1 MQARYFE
8 LGDGLEAKPALR
20 SDADALIELVRHNVG
35 HIGRYLPPVA
45 DIVTPEKAQAHF
57 DLVERQIEEGS
68 LIDWHLYQDGKLC
81 GEIRFNHIEA
91 TNRKTAVGCFIDSR
105 LQGRGL
111 INRAMTRLLA
121 YAFEELRF
129 NRVEWRC
136 DVSNVSSRKVAERL
150 GFVLEGR
157 LRQAQCS
164 ESGFEDVLVFSLLAS
179 EYVARTRKIAAIP

>member
-1 MQARYFE
+1 MHARYFD

-20 SDADALIELVRHNVG
+20 SDANALIELVRHNVE

-45 DIVTPEKAQAHF
+45 GIVTPEKAQAHF
-57 DLVERQIEEGS
+57 DLVERQMEEGT
-68 LIDWHLYQDGKLC
+68 LIDWHLYQNGVLC

-91 TNRKTAVGCFIDSR
+91 ANRKTAVGCFIDSR

-111 INRAMTRLLA
+111 IGHAMTHLLA
-121 YAFEELRF
+121 YAFDELHF

-136 DVSNVSSRKVAERL
+136 DVSNTPSRRVAERL

-157 LRQAQCS
+157 LRQAEYS
-164 ESGFEDVLVFSLLAS
+164 ENGFQDVLVFSLLAS
-179 EYVARTRKIAAIP
+179 EYAAQARKVATIS